1 MLKHIK
7 LKFTV
12 KIRIF
17 GGREVNRKLVGLI
30 MLLILAVCIFTGCGG
45 KTNVGEGETWVIT
58 DSCGRDVEIPVDVDR
73 IAPSGATSE
82 MVLMTI
88 APEMLVGLS
97 STPSKDQMKYYP
109 EEMWTLP
116 TFGQF
121 YGSKAN
127 LNMEAL
133 IAADPQIIIDIGDK
147 KDTHKQDMNTIQRQT
162 GIPTVF
168 VEATL
173 DTFPEAYRTLGK
185 ILGKEEAGE
194 KLAAYVENTVAE
206 VRANAAL
213 IPESE
218 RKTVYY
224 GTGSAGLNANA
235 SGSIQSDV
243 IDTIGAVNAIQVPED
258 EITNSGGGTLVNME
272 ELYISDPDVIVLTT
286 GGPYKDAKKKS
297 SGWSGLR
304 AVKNDDYYEI
314 PNLPYCWM
322 SGPPSINRVL
332 GLWWL
337 GNLVY
342 PEFYDYDM
350 VEKAK
355 EFYSLFW
362 NHELSDEEAEEMLA
376 NSTLK

>member
-1 MLKHIK
+1 MYGGLNVNKKLIGIILMLSAI
-7 LKFTV
+7 
-12 KIRIF
+12 
-17 GGREVNRKLVGLI
+17 
-30 MLLILAVCIFTGCGG
+30 VCIFTGCGG
-45 KTNVGEGETWVIT
+45 STNVGDGETWVIT
-58 DSCGRDVEIPVDVDR
+58 DSCGRDVEIPVDIDR
-73 IAPSGATSE
+73 VAPSGATSE

-88 APEMLVGLS
+88 APEKLVGLS
-97 STPSKDQMKYYP
+97 STPSKGQMKYYP

-133 IAADPQIIIDIGDK
+133 IAAEPQIILDIGDK
-147 KDTHKQDMNTIQRQT
+147 KETHKQDMNTIQRQT

-173 DTFPEAYRTLGK
+173 DTFPQAYRTLGK
-185 ILGKEEAGE
+185 ILGNEEAGE
-194 KLAAYVENTVAE
+194 ALAKYVENTVAE
-206 VRANAAL
+206 AKANAAL
-213 IPESE
+213 VPDS
-218 RKTVYY
+218 KKLTVYY

-235 SGSIQSDV
+235 SGSVQSDV
-243 IDTIGAVNAIQVPED
+243 IDVIGAVNAIQVPED

-272 ELYISDPDVIVLTT
+272 ELYMADPDVIILTT
-286 GGPYKDAKKKS
+286 GGPYSSLSQKS
-297 SGWSGLR
+297 SGWSGLG
-304 AVKNDDYYEI
+304 AVKSDSCYEI

-332 GLWWL
+332 GIWWL

-342 PEFYDYDM
+342 PDIYDYDM
-350 VEKAK
+350 VEKTK

-362 NHELSDEEAEEMLA
+362 HYELTDEEAEEMLA

>member
-1 MLKHIK
+1 M
-7 LKFTV
+7 TV
-12 KIRIF
+12 C
-17 GGREVNRKLVGLI
+17 V
-30 MLLILAVCIFTGCGG
+30 FTGCGG
-45 KTNVGEGETWVIT
+45 STNAGDGETWVIT
-58 DSCGRDVEIPVDVDR
+58 DSCGRDVEIPADIDR
-73 IAPSGATSE
+73 VAPSGSTSE

-88 APEMLVGLS
+88 APEKLVGLS
-97 STPSKDQMKYYP
+97 STPSKEQMKYYP
-109 EEMWTLP
+109 EDMWTLP

-147 KDTHKQDMNTIQRQT
+147 KETHKHDMNTIQKQT

-173 DTFPEAYRTLGK
+173 DTFPQAYRTLGK

-194 KLAAYVENTVAE
+194 TLAAYVEDTARE
-206 VRANAAL
+206 ARANAAL
-213 IPESE
+213 IPDSE
-218 RKTVYY
+218 KLSVYY

-243 IDTIGAVNAIQVPED
+243 IDVIGAVNAIQVPED

-272 ELYISDPDVIVLTT
+272 ELYMADPDVIVLTT
-286 GGPYKDAKKKS
+286 GEPYNDLEKKS
-297 SGWSGLR
+297 GGWSVLN
-304 AVKNDDYYEI
+304 AVRSGSCYEI
-314 PNLPYCWM
+314 PNLPYCWL
-322 SGPPSINRVL
+322 SEPPSINRVI
-332 GLWWL
+332 GIWWL

-342 PEFYDYDM
+342 PDIYDYDM
-350 VEKAK
+350 IEKAK

-362 NHELSDEEAEEMLA
+362 NYELTDEEAKEMLA
-376 NSTLK
+376 NSTLKQRREF

>member
-1 MLKHIK
+1 
-7 LKFTV
+7 
-12 KIRIF
+12 
-17 GGREVNRKLVGLI
+17 
-30 MLLILAVCIFTGCGG
+30 
-45 KTNVGEGETWVIT
+45 
-58 DSCGRDVEIPVDVDR
+58 
-73 IAPSGATSE
+73 
-82 MVLMTI
+82 
-88 APEMLVGLS
+88 
-97 STPSKDQMKYYP
+97 
-109 EEMWTLP
+109 
-116 TFGQF
+116 
-121 YGSKAN
+121 
-127 LNMEAL
+127 
-133 IAADPQIIIDIGDK
+133 
-147 KDTHKQDMNTIQRQT
+147 MNTIQRQT